1 MAKKEY
7 VWLVRY
13 GKTEYPLKEN
23 DGPYNSKYRVQVP
36 GTSSPPGTWIP
47 IWYLL
52 VPATITTSSIV
63 ILVYYYYYFY
73 IYIL

>member
-36 GTSSPPGTWIP
+36 GTSSPPGSC
-47 IWYLL
+47 WYQQPLLL
-52 VPATITTSSIV
+52 VV
-63 ILVYYYYYFY
+63 LLFLY
-73 IYIL
+73 IIIIFIYTFSNIHFSYL